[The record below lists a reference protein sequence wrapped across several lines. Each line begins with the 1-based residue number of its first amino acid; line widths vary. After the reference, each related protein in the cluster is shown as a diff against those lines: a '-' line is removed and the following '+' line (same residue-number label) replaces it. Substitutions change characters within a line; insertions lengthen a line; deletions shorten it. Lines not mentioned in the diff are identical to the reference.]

1 MRKNKISKTSIL
13 RAILIILLLAT
24 FIRIFCFSN
33 QNETQSSEVSR
44 KVTEIV
50 TSNVKKVQNMS
61 KNERELF
68 LEHTEKIIRKLA
80 HFSIYTVVG
89 LLMMSLMSTYKLKQN
104 KRIWTSLMVGVLYA
118 SSDEIHQY
126 FVPGRSAKVFDVM
139 IDSAGVCLGICIVI
153 FVLWIARKVME
164 RKRGEN
170 REVTSDRM

>member
-1 MRKNKISKTSIL
+1 MKKNKISKINII

-24 FIRIFCFSN
+24 FVRIFCFSN
-33 QNETQSSEVSR
+33 QNGTKSSGVSR
-44 KVTEIV
+44 KFTEIV
-50 TSNVKKVQNMS
+50 TSNIKKVQNMPKS
-61 KNERELF
+61 EKELF

-104 KRIWTSLMVGVLYA
+104 KRIWTSFMVGVLYA

-126 FVPGRSAKVFDVM
+126 FVPGRSARVFDVM

-164 RKRGEN
+164 RKKKEN
-170 REVTSDRM
+170 KEVREN